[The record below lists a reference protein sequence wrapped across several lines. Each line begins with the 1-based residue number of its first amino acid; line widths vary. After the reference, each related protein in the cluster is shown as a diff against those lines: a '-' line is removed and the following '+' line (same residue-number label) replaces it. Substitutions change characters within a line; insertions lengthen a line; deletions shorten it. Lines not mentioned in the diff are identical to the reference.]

1 MREVLIRNDVIQVI
15 LQGFRDIMSACP
27 LCQTEF
33 DPLQSGQLCPQ
44 CRDEVLAKDAY
55 TPQDFRFVG
64 FLAGVLIAAV
74 SSMPGAFLGDLIGRS
89 VGNPLRGCTIGVVV
103 LLPVSLSDP
112 RWFAGLRPQNDRR
125 EDFKPIDG
133 NGVINR
139 EMV

>member
-44 CRDEVLAKDAY
+44 CRDDVLAKDAY

-64 FLAGVLIAAV
+64 FLAGVLLAAV
-74 SSMPGAFLGDLIGRS
+74 SSMPGAFVGDLIGRS
-89 VGNPLRGCTIGVVV
+89 VGNPLRCCTIGVVV
-103 LLPVSLSDP
+103 FSLLGFV
-112 RWFAGLRPQNDRR
+112 AGCFLGPAMVRR
-125 EDFKPIDG
+125 IEAAK
-133 NGVINR
+133 R
-139 EMV
+139 TA